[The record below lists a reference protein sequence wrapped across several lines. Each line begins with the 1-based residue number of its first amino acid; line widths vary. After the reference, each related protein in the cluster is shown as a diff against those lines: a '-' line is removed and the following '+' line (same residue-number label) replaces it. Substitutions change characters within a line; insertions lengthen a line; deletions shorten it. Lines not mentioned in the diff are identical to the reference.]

1 MGRCEGSS
9 PQFPGRRGAIC
20 ARKSNKGNLYRARNR
35 VCSGFDIPALTPKL
49 SEMISE
55 SSRSRNPAG
64 HAGLLQN
71 LFALVNALAEFF
83 ESRFALLAEES
94 KAAAVQL
101 LILAGCIVFAV
112 LLCALG
118 YVFLITGAVVG
129 LAHLA
134 GISWPW
140 IALAAAALHFIIAL
154 VLLLIAWSRITKPF
168 FRVTLAELRKDR
180 EWLRSLD
187 TTNQSTN

>member
-1 MGRCEGSS
+1 
-9 PQFPGRRGAIC
+9 
-20 ARKSNKGNLYRARNR
+20 
-35 VCSGFDIPALTPKL
+35 
-49 SEMISE
+49 MISE
-55 SSRSRNPAG
+55 SPRSRNPAG
-64 HAGLLQN
+64 HPGLLENLLALISALAGL
-71 LFALVNALAEFF
+71 F

-101 LILAGCIVFAV
+101 LILAGCLIFAL

-140 IALAAAALHFIIAL
+140 IALAAAVLHFIIAL
-154 VLLLIAWSRITKPF
+154 VLLLIARSRITKPF
-168 FRVTLAELRKDR
+168 LSATLAELRKDR

-187 TTNQSTN
+187 AKNQSTN

>member
-1 MGRCEGSS
+1 
-9 PQFPGRRGAIC
+9 
-20 ARKSNKGNLYRARNR
+20 
-35 VCSGFDIPALTPKL
+35 
-49 SEMISE
+49 MISE

-94 KAAAVQL
+94 KTAAVQL
-101 LILAGCIVFAV
+101 LILAGCLVFAL

-154 VLLLIAWSRITKPF
+154 VLLLIARRRITKPF
-168 FRVTLAELRKDR
+168 FRATLAELKKDR
-180 EWLRSLD
+180 EWPKHLD
-187 TTNQSTN
+187 ATNQSTN

>member
-1 MGRCEGSS
+1 
-9 PQFPGRRGAIC
+9 
-20 ARKSNKGNLYRARNR
+20 
-35 VCSGFDIPALTPKL
+35 
-49 SEMISE
+49 MISE

-71 LFALVNALAEFF
+71 LVALVSALGDFF
-83 ESRFALLAEES
+83 ESRFVLLAEES

-101 LILAGCIVFAV
+101 VILVGCLALAM

-129 LAHLA
+129 LAHLV

-140 IALAAAALHFIIAL
+140 IALAAAAMHFIIAL
-154 VLLLIAWSRITKPF
+154 VLLLIARSRMTKPF
-168 FRVTLAELRKDR
+168 FRATLAELKKDR
-180 EWLRSLD
+180 EWLKHLD
-187 TTNQSTN
+187 ATNQSTS

>member
-1 MGRCEGSS
+1 
-9 PQFPGRRGAIC
+9 
-20 ARKSNKGNLYRARNR
+20 
-35 VCSGFDIPALTPKL
+35 
-49 SEMISE
+49 MISE

-83 ESRFALLAEES
+83 ESRFALVAEES

-101 LILAGCIVFAV
+101 LILVGCLIFAL

-129 LAHLA
+129 LAHLL

-140 IALAAAALHFIIAL
+140 IALAAAGLHFMVAL
-154 VLLLIAWSRITKPF
+154 VLLLIARSRITKPF
-168 FRVTLAELRKDR
+168 FRVTLAELKKDR
-180 EWLRSLD
+180 EWLRNLQ

>member
-1 MGRCEGSS
+1 
-9 PQFPGRRGAIC
+9 
-20 ARKSNKGNLYRARNR
+20 
-35 VCSGFDIPALTPKL
+35 
-49 SEMISE
+49 MISE

-71 LFALVNALAEFF
+71 LLALLSALAEFF
-83 ESRFALLAEES
+83 EGRFILLAQES

-101 LILAGCIVFAV
+101 LILAGCVIFAL

-129 LAHLA
+129 LAHLI

-140 IALAAAALHFIIAL
+140 IALAAAGLHFIIAL
-154 VLLLIAWSRITKPF
+154 VLLLIARTRITKPF
-168 FRVTLAELRKDR
+168 FRATMDELKKDR
-180 EWLRSLD
+180 EWLRTLD
-187 TTNQSTN
+187 ATNQSTN

>member
-1 MGRCEGSS
+1 
-9 PQFPGRRGAIC
+9 
-20 ARKSNKGNLYRARNR
+20 
-35 VCSGFDIPALTPKL
+35 
-49 SEMISE
+49 MISE
-55 SSRSRNPAG
+55 SPRSRNPAG
-64 HAGLLQN
+64 HAGLLEN
-71 LFALVNALAEFF
+71 LLALIGALAEFF

-101 LILAGCIVFAV
+101 LILAGCLIFAL

-154 VLLLIAWSRITKPF
+154 ILLVIARSRITKPF
-168 FRVTLAELRKDR
+168 FRATVAELKKDR
-180 EWLRSLD
+180 EWLKHLD
-187 TTNQSTN
+187 ATNQSTS